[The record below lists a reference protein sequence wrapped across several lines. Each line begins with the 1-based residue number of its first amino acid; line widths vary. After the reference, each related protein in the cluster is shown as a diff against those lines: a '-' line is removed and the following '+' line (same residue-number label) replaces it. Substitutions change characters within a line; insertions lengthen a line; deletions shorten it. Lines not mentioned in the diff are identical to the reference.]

1 MFDIVNKYKR
11 LTQVILALIALPF
24 AFFGVDYYFRNVDSS
39 VEVAQVGGDKIT
51 QTQFAE
57 SLRDQQERMRQT
69 MGRNYDPALFDNP
82 EVRYSILEQLI
93 NERLLSNKASKESFR
108 VSDSQLSQFIA
119 SLPAFQ
125 ENGQF
130 SPDRYRQLLATQNM
144 TPIQFEER
152 LRHDLALAP
161 LQEPVAVGNI
171 VARANSERYLGL
183 LEQQREIAV
192 ANVDAEP
199 FAKDVKIDDAAVKAY
214 YDANQAAFQTPEQIK
229 FEYVAL
235 TLDSLLP
242 GITVDAAEART
253 QYESNAKQYG
263 QEEERAA
270 SHILIAVKP
279 DASDAEKAAAKKKA
293 EDIAAQAKA
302 DPAKFA
308 ELAKQLSQDPGSA
321 PQGGDL
327 GPQPR
332 GTLEKAF
339 EDLEWKMKVGEVA
352 GPVQTDFGWH
362 VIKLNAITP
371 AKLKPFDE
379 VKAQIE
385 ADLKRQKAAQK
396 FAASADQLQ
405 NLVYEQADSLQPAAK
420 ALNIPLQTSALA
432 TRSQVQAIALG
443 NAKFAQALFS
453 PEAIQAKRNTEAIE
467 VGPNA
472 LMAGRVIEHK
482 PAAPRAFD
490 EVKDEIRRQ
499 LVQRAASEMAQN
511 AGREKLAK
519 LSSGMSEKGAGLTFA
534 PPVTLL
540 RSQAQ
545 AGFSPEAL
553 TKAFQVDPA
562 KLPQYI
568 GLPNERGG
576 FAIYKVTKVI
586 APPAPDDAK
595 LAQASAR
602 IGEQIGREL
611 FGAYL
616 ATLKAK
622 TDIKINQANLEKK

>member
-11 LTQVILALIALPF
+11 LTQIVIALIALPF
-24 AFFGVDYYFRNVDSS
+24 AFFGVDYYFRRVDATA
-39 VEVAQVGGDKIT
+39 EVARVGSEKIT
-51 QTQFAE
+51 QAQFAE
-57 SLRDQQERMRQT
+57 SLREQQERMRQT
-69 MGRNYDPALFDNP
+69 MGRAYDPALFDNP

-93 NERLLSNKASKESFR
+93 NERLLASKASKESFR

-119 SLPAFQ
+119 GLPAFQ

-144 TPIQFEER
+144 APIQFEER

-161 LQEPVAVGNI
+161 LRDPVATANI
-171 VARANSERYLGL
+171 VARASSERYLTL

-199 FAKDVKIDDAAVKAY
+199 FAKDVKVDDATVKAY
-214 YDANQAAFQTPEQIK
+214 YDANQAALQTPEQIK
-229 FEYVAL
+229 FEYVLL
-235 TLDSLLP
+235 TQESLLP
-242 GITVDAAEART
+242 AVSVDADEIKK

-263 QEEERAA
+263 QEEQRAA
-270 SHILIAVKP
+270 SHLLIAVKP
-279 DASDAEKAAAKKKA
+279 DASDADKAAAKKKA

-302 DPAKFA
+302 NPAKFA
-308 ELAKQLSQDPGSA
+308 ELAKQFSQDPGSA
-321 PQGGDL
+321 EQGGDL
-327 GPQPR
+327 GAQPR
-332 GTLEKAF
+332 GTLDKAF

-362 VIKLNAITP
+362 VIKLNAILP
-371 AKLKPFDE
+371 AKMKPFDE

-385 ADLKRQKAAQK
+385 TDLKRQKAAQK
-396 FAASADQLQ
+396 FANSADQLQ

-420 ALNIPLQTSALA
+420 ALNIALQTSALV
-432 TRSQVQAIALG
+432 TRSQTQAIGLG

-453 PEAIQAKRNTEAIE
+453 PEAIQGKRNTDAIE
-467 VGPNA
+467 VAPNA

-482 PAAPRAFD
+482 PAATRPFD

-499 LVQRAASEMAQN
+499 LVQRAASEAAQN
-511 AGREKLAK
+511 AGRERLAK
-519 LSSGMSEKGAGLTFA
+519 LSTGASEKSVALTFA
-534 PPVTLL
+534 APVTLL

-545 AGFSPEAL
+545 AGFSPDAL
-553 TKAFQVDPA
+553 NKAFQLDAA

-576 FAIYKVTKVI
+576 FSIYKVTKVI
-586 APPAPDDAK
+586 DPPAPDDAK

-602 IGEQIGREL
+602 IGEQLGREL
-611 FGAYL
+611 FGAYVG
-616 ATLKAK
+616 TLKSK
-622 TDIKINQANLEKK
+622 TDIKINQSNLEKK